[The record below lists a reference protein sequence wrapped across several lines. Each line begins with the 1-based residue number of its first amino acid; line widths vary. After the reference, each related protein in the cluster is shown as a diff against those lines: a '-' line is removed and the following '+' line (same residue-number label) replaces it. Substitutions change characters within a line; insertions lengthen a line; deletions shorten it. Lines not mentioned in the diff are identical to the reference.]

1 MIPSEGVVAVLFTDL
16 VGSTELLD
24 RMGDDR
30 AELLRRTHFSM
41 LRQAVAEAGGREVKS
56 LGDGLMV
63 AFTSPMK
70 AVGCAL
76 SMQRAVDEHNERN
89 PESGLGVRIG
99 LHAGEPVR
107 DEKDLFGSSVVVAK
121 RLCDQA
127 QGGQILASELVA
139 NLVGSRGGF
148 RFRPIGRLRLKGLA
162 QALAA
167 VVVERESGEER
178 SPRPSVPTRPASH
191 RAPALRGPRLVGR
204 ERELGFLEAEF
215 KRAEDEGLRCVL
227 LVGEAGVGKTRLAY
241 ETAARHRTTTT
252 GLSARAHPLGA
263 TVSFGL
269 WAEALERHLRTLP
282 AEEIWRVCGGFLDDL
297 AGLLYSVAAV
307 RGSAPEGERPRHRLL
322 EGLAVVLGNLAAHQP
337 VVVILDDVHLADP
350 SSWEALHYLA
360 DRLLDAHLLLVATA
374 RPAEL
379 ARHEAAAPVLLDLE
393 REDLLTRLE
402 LEPLEPAAVED
413 LAHAVLGRAPPRPL
427 VEWLNER
434 TLGNPLF
441 AMGLL
446 RALEEEGADLSAPH
460 LHRVPQHLA
469 DQVRA
474 RLRALD
480 EPARA
485 VLEVLAVLGRRVDFS
500 DLVALGGRSVEDLGP
515 ILEELVHSRLALE
528 EERGRQLSYEV
539 AHPLVQEAIY
549 QAIGKARRRGLHR
562 LVGRALL
569 AGDRLGEAAAHFAR
583 SAEVGDSEAINA
595 LRDAVRQ
602 AEARGAYRE
611 GLTILGALVAL
622 LPPGDLRWV
631 NVLDALSWTP
641 EWVVD
646 HRGDAGDVMG
656 ARAMRAIDAVL
667 EESPDAARRA
677 KAKFRLAT
685 FLVWGTG
692 ELEEAERV
700 AAEAAELFEAAG
712 GVEDALLARNE
723 LAALQTVAGNFPEGL
738 ERARTVLHAAEAA
751 NQPYATLQATFLVG
765 ITLFFLGRFDES
777 ETWLRRSIDLARNQD
792 RHYRLTVGL
801 TVLALSRAYGGGI
814 DEGLALVEEAK
825 SFPSW
830 RESILPEWQAIVQWL
845 AGDFPTAA
853 ANGADSLARNPTG
866 VGRRRAFGLAF
877 ASMSAVE
884 IGELAVARRYAE
896 EAREA
901 CDRLHVHA
909 PCCLHAEAVLAW
921 REDEGG
927 SEPVALLRQAAL
939 TLLEMGAAHFAAPV
953 LVDLAEVSAV
963 TQRAD
968 MAREAAAQLEGIARH
983 LQRDLYRALAGLGDA
998 WANLASGTPH
1008 RGADPAGRAA
1018 ELLRPTGYRAFLGRA
1033 LEALGRSLSTG
1044 DRPRAAESLQE
1055 AAAAFET
1062 CGARWR
1068 RDRSLE
1074 ALRALGSR
1082 GRRIAAT
1089 ALGPASLTR
1098 RERQVARLA
1107 AQGHTIRQIG
1117 ERLFIGEHTV
1127 ETHLSNVYAKLG
1139 VRSKSELVGRVSEFE
1154 P

>member
-1 MIPSEGVVAVLFTDL
+1 MIPSEGVVALLFTDL

-24 RMGDDR
+24 RMGDDA
-30 AELLRRTHFSM
+30 AEVLRRTYFSM

-63 AFTSPMK
+63 AFTSPVK
-70 AVGCAL
+70 AVSCAV
-76 SMQRAVDEHNERN
+76 SMQRAIDEHNRRN
-89 PESGLGVRIG
+89 PESGLQVRIG

-107 DEKDLFGSSVVVAK
+107 DEEDLFGSSVVVAK

-127 QGGQILASELVA
+127 RGGQILASELVA

-162 QALAA
+162 QALPT
-167 VVVERESGEER
+167 VIVDPESGEER
-178 SPRPSVPTRPASH
+178 SPRPSVPARPASP

-204 ERELGFLEAEF
+204 DRELGFFESEF
-215 KRAEDEGLRCVL
+215 KRVEDEGLRCVL
-227 LVGEAGVGKTRLAY
+227 LVGDAGVGKTRLAS
-241 ETAARHRTTTT
+241 EIAARHRTTTA

-263 TVSFGL
+263 TVPFGL
-269 WAEALERHLRTLP
+269 WAEALERYLRTLP

-297 AGLLYSVAAV
+297 ACLLYSVAAV

-322 EGLAVVLGNLAAHQP
+322 EGLAVVLANLAAHQP

-360 DRLLDAHLLLVATA
+360 DRLSDAHLLLVATA

-379 ARHEAAAPVLLDLE
+379 AQHEAAAPVLLDLE
-393 REDLLTRLE
+393 REHMLTRLE
-402 LEPLEPAAVED
+402 LDPLEPAAVEE
-413 LAHAVLGRAPPRPL
+413 LAHAVLARAPPRPL

-446 RALEEEGADLSAPH
+446 RALEEEGANLSAPH

-469 DQVRA
+469 DQVLA

-485 VLEVLAVLGRRVDFS
+485 VLEVLAVLGRRVDFG

-515 ILEELVHSRLALE
+515 ILDELVHSRLALE
-528 EERGRQLSYEV
+528 EERGRQLSYEI
-539 AHPLVQEAIY
+539 AHPLVQETIY

-562 LVGRALL
+562 LVARALL

-583 SAEVGDSEAINA
+583 SAEVGDSEAIDA

-602 AEARGAYRE
+602 AEDRGAYRE

-631 NVLDALSWTP
+631 DVLDALSWTP
-641 EWVVD
+641 EWVVE

-677 KAKFRLAT
+677 KAKYRLAT

-712 GVEDALLARNE
+712 DVEAALLARNE
-723 LAALQTVAGNFPEGL
+723 LATVKAVEGNLREGL
-738 ERARTVLHAAEAA
+738 ERTWSVLHAAEAA
-751 NQPYATLQATFLVG
+751 NEPFATLQATFLVG
-765 ITLFFLGRFDES
+765 INLFWLGRLDES
-777 ETWLRRSIDLARNQD
+777 EAWLRRSVDLARSQG
-792 RHYRLTVGL
+792 RHYRITVGL
-801 TVLALSRAYGGGI
+801 TLLALSRAYGGGI
-814 DEGLALVEEAK
+814 EEGLALLEEAK

-853 ANGADSLARNPTG
+853 ANGADSLARNPGG
-866 VGRRRAFGLAF
+866 VGRRRAVGLPF

-884 IGELAVARRYAE
+884 MGELAEARRYVE
-896 EAREA
+896 EARAA
-901 CDRLHVHA
+901 CDRLAVHA

-921 REDEGG
+921 REEEG
-927 SEPVALLRQAAL
+927 SEPAAQLHQAAL
-939 TLLEMGAAHFAAPV
+939 TLLEMGAPHFAAPV
-953 LVDLAEVSAV
+953 LVDLAEVSAL

-968 MAREAAAQLEGIARH
+968 MAREAAAQLQGIARH
-983 LQRDLYRALAGLGDA
+983 LKRDFYAALAGLGDA
-998 WANLASGTPH
+998 WAILASGSPQ
-1008 RGADPAGRAA
+1008 RGADPAGRAVV
-1018 ELLRPTGYRAFLGRA
+1018 LLRPTGYRAFLGRA
-1033 LEALGRSLSTG
+1033 LEVLGRSLSTS
-1044 DRPRAAESLQE
+1044 DRSRAAEALQE

-1074 ALRALGSR
+1074 TLRGLGSR

-1154 P
+1154 L